1 MNLGS
6 SPFLC
11 SVLWLHHSLSLPPS
25 PLPPSPASA
34 QESRILYNRRWRE
47 GGRKREVDLRQ
58 LALTSDSNIVHLAFH
73 RGTAM
78 VVALAQGTPQDPVGT
93 LLAMAQ
99 SMVLGTNTPQGTPLA
114 MAQSTVLG
122 RNTPQ
127 GTLGPHLV
135 HITKEAE
142 ERGHEN
148 GKPELGCLADLAW
161 SPKQNLLFLINSL
174 PEAIFYS

>member
-6 SPFLC
+6 SPLVR
-11 SVLWLHHSLSLPPS
+11 SVFWLHHLLSLPPS

-78 VVALAQGTPQDPVGT
+78 VALAQGTPQEPVGT
-93 LLAMAQ
+93 LLAMANLQ
-99 SMVLGTNTPQGTPLA
+99 VTNTFPPSQLKLHH
-114 MAQSTVLG
+114 QYEVF
-122 RNTPQ
+122 
-127 GTLGPHLV
+127 
-135 HITKEAE
+135 
-142 ERGHEN
+142 
-148 GKPELGCLADLAW
+148 
-161 SPKQNLLFLINSL
+161 PK
-174 PEAIFYS
+174 AH